1 MLESF
6 QQAKTPSEM
15 SRSWKL
21 AAKRQIDL
29 LFLFVGFVVAHFP
42 RCCTIPITARQCSAS
57 NFPRG
62 SWLQNPWPDPVWW
75 HEKFCPCQQASNGQM
90 AFSLR
95 SVIISSFEPV
105 LSPPGVDRFPITF
118 FCYRAYT
125 PNPIRAPS
133 VCLLGFVDH
142 ISRPRPLQPS
152 QPGVCATK
160 VCRFGTIAGW
170 TQYSRSGRHWL
181 DPRLVP
187 LTCAPPFCP
196 HARFYCVVCVLFIPF
211 WFCLFVFFCRFA
223 AVPWPA
229 NCALTSGDTFCRA
242 PTPADQHC
250 DEVFAVRSKSPANV
264 PSVLLPPVLIGSA
277 KTNKSLSFLRPW
289 GGS

>member
-75 HEKFCPCQQASNGQM
+75 HEKFCLCQQASNGQM

-125 PNPIRAPS
+125 PNPSAHPLFVCWVLLITFHGHGPCNLRNRVFARQKFAALVPSRGEHNIHGQAGTDSILALSHWPVPLLSVRTRAFIVLCVCFS
-133 VCLLGFVDH
+133 FLFDFVCLFFL
-142 ISRPRPLQPS
+142 SLCCCS
-152 QPGVCATK
+152 L
-160 VCRFGTIAGW
+160 AGE
-170 TQYSRSGRHWL
+170 L
-181 DPRLVP
+181 
-187 LTCAPPFCP
+187 C
-196 HARFYCVVCVLFIPF
+196 
-211 WFCLFVFFCRFA
+211 
-223 AVPWPA
+223 
-229 NCALTSGDTFCRA
+229 
-242 PTPADQHC
+242 
-250 DEVFAVRSKSPANV
+250 
-264 PSVLLPPVLIGSA
+264 
-277 KTNKSLSFLRPW
+277 TN
-289 GGS
+289 